1 MGSPNSAGARFRPGG
16 RNDLAAI
23 TIEIPLSGRFRRA
36 SPSGWHDHEW
46 RRRPDRAA
54 CRLAGPKSQR
64 RQAEIVTTP
73 ISKLEASTINAIVS
87 GRHADPFSVLGL
99 HRQGAG
105 WIVRAFV
112 PHAETLS
119 AFAQDGTL
127 LGALQRV
134 NEVGFFEG
142 AVDLSERCPIR
153 FHARNAG
160 GEWDIWDP
168 YSFGPV
174 LGPMDDYYIAEGSH
188 LRLFDKLGA
197 HAMRFEGV
205 EGTHFAVW
213 APNARRVSVV
223 GPFNDWDGRRNPMRC
238 RVDAGIWEVF
248 IPTVGPGT
256 IYKYEIVGVDGALLP
271 LKADPFAQRSELRPR
286 TASIVAD
293 PAPYE
298 WNDADYLD
306 MRGKVDWRRQPMSI
320 YEVHLGSW
328 RRRPDGGF
336 LDYWQLA
343 DQLVPYAADMG
354 FTHLELLP
362 VAEHPFDAS
371 WGYQPTGLYAPTAR
385 FGPPAGL
392 AHFVDEAHKA
402 GLGIIVDWVPAHFP
416 TDEHGLAR
424 FDGTALYEH
433 LDPRRG
439 YHPDWNTAIY
449 NFGRR
454 EVSSFLVNNALY
466 WLERYHLDA
475 LRVDAVASMLYL
487 DYSRRAGEWVPNE
500 RGGHEN
506 TEAVAFIQR
515 VNAETYRN
523 FPGTLTIAEESTAWP
538 GVSQP
543 TYTGGLGF
551 GFKWN
556 MGFMNDTLRYMS
568 REPIHRRYHHNDL
581 TFGMLYAFSENFV
594 LPISHDEVVHGKGSM
609 LSKMPG
615 DDWQQFAN
623 LRAYYGYMWGHPGKK
638 LLFMGQEFAQREE
651 WNDARAL
658 DWALLDAGMHEGVR
672 RLIADLNKAYRRYS
686 ALHARD
692 CEPEGFEWLIA
703 NDHSNSVFAFARHA
717 PGAPSI
723 AVISNMTPVPRSG
736 YSVPLP
742 AGGTWRECINTD
754 AEAYGGSN
762 TGNQGMIKTKP
773 STIGG
778 WPAYADLTLP
788 PLSTLI
794 LVHDPDSTG
803 RKGG

>member
-1 MGSPNSAGARFRPGG
+1 M
-16 RNDLAAI
+16 
-23 TIEIPLSGRFRRA
+23 
-36 SPSGWHDHEW
+36 
-46 RRRPDRAA
+46 
-54 CRLAGPKSQR
+54 
-64 RQAEIVTTP
+64 TTP

>member
-1 MGSPNSAGARFRPGG
+1 MTTEPSIKLDPK
-16 RNDLAAI
+16 AI
-23 TIEIPLSGRFRRA
+23 
-36 SPSGWHDHEW
+36 D
-46 RRRPDRAA
+46 
-54 CRLAGPKSQR
+54 
-64 RQAEIVTTP
+64 
-73 ISKLEASTINAIVS
+73 AIV
-87 GRHADPFSVLGL
+87 GGTHADPFSVLGL
-99 HRQGAG
+99 HKVGSD
-105 WIVRAFV
+105 WVVRAFV
-112 PHAETLS
+112 PHAEFLT
-119 AFAQDGTL
+119 AHTIEGVA
-127 LGALQRV
+127 LGALERRHDA
-134 NEVGFFEG
+134 GFFEG
-142 AVDLSERCPIR
+142 VVKLKDRCPIR
-153 FHARNAG
+153 LHAKNVG
-160 GEWDIWDP
+160 GEWDVWDP

-174 LGPMDDYYIAEGSH
+174 LGPLDDYYIREGSH

-197 HAMRFEGV
+197 HAMEFEGV
-205 EGTHFAVW
+205 KGTHFAVW

-223 GPFNDWDGRRNPMRC
+223 GSFNEWDGRRNPMRC
-238 RVDAGIWEVF
+238 RIDTGVWEVF
-248 IPTVGPGT
+248 IPAVGPGT
-256 IYKYEIVGVDGALLP
+256 VYKYEIISPDGTLLP
-271 LKADPFAQRSELRPR
+271 LKADPYAQQSELRPKS
-286 TASIVAD
+286 ASVVPD
-293 PAPYE
+293 PKPLI
-298 WNDADYLD
+298 WNDKAYIDK
-306 MRGKVDWRRQPMSI
+306 RATVDWRRQPMSI

-336 LDYWQLA
+336 LDYSQLA

-385 FGPPAGL
+385 FGDPKGF

-402 GLGIIVDWVPAHFP
+402 GLGVIVDWVPAHFP
-416 TDEHGLAR
+416 TDEFGLAR

-449 NFGRR
+449 NFGRK
-454 EVSSFLVNNALY
+454 EVSEFLVNNALF
-466 WLERYHLDA
+466 WFERYHLDA

-487 DYSRRAGEWVPNE
+487 DYSRQPGEWVPNDK
-500 RGGHEN
+500 GGHEN
-506 TEAVAFIQR
+506 NEAVAFLQR
-515 VNAETYRN
+515 TNAEAYQRQ
-523 FPGTLTIAEESTAWP
+523 PGIFTVAEESTAWA
-538 GVSQP
+538 GVSAP

-581 TFGMLYAFSENFV
+581 TFGFLYAFSENFI

-623 LRAYYGYMWGHPGKK
+623 LRAYYGFMWGHPGKK
-638 LLFMGQEFAQREE
+638 LLFMGQEFAQRDE
-651 WNDARAL
+651 WSEARAL
-658 DWALLDAGMHEGVR
+658 DWGLLDAGMHEGVR
-672 RLIADLNKAYRRYS
+672 RLIADLNKAYAKHP

-703 NDHSNSVFAFARHA
+703 NDHNNSVIAFARHA
-717 PGAPSI
+717 PGSPSV

-742 AGGTWRECINTD
+742 ALGTWREIINSD
-754 AEAYGGSN
+754 AEIYGGSN
-762 TGNQGMIKTKP
+762 QGNQGKIIAKP
-773 STIGG
+773 TTGGG
-778 WPAYADLTLP
+778 WPAYADLMLP

-794 LVHDPDSTG
+794 IVHDPDATG